1 MPRER
6 GKDERAV
13 GTAALDPVLESRRD
27 APWDDEPLT
36 ADDKEAI
43 AEANADY
50 AADRVVSQEELRQ
63 ELDI

>member
-1 MPRER
+1 MVRER
-6 GKDERAV
+6 GKDEQAIE
-13 GTAALDPVLESRRD
+13 AATPDPVLESRKD

-50 AADRVVSQEELRQ
+50 VAGRVVSQEELRK
-63 ELDI
+63 ELGV